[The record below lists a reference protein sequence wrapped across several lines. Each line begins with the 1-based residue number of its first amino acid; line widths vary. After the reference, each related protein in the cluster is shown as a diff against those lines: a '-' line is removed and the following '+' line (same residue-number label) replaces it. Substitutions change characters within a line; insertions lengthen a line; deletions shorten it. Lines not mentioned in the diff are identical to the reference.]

1 MKSHRA
7 SSAYGQIYSPHS
19 RSSVSHIKNYLSS
32 WWKRGIL
39 DLAACLGWYLKCSQ
53 AFLDLI
59 PAAALWAGM
68 KHEFHIRW
76 RSDPDF
82 SVSTSPVASTQP
94 CPGYTFTYLVII
106 LNIRHFLERK
116 LKRHRKIEK
125 WKQEHGKSQPPR
137 CGVML
142 SAAEDRGMGWGF
154 ALPCCSRHICRGAP
168 RSEPSCVCSGWRT
181 EKSSSH
187 TLSTGKKKNKKKR

>member
-116 LKRHRKIEK
+116 LKTQKN
-125 WKQEHGKSQPPR
+125 WKMKTRAWKEPTPQVW
-137 CGVML
+137 CD
-142 SAAEDRGMGWGF
+142 AERSRRQRDGMG
-154 ALPCCSRHICRGAP
+154 LCL
-168 RSEPSCVCSGWRT
+168 
-181 EKSSSH
+181 
-187 TLSTGKKKNKKKR
+187 TLLQ